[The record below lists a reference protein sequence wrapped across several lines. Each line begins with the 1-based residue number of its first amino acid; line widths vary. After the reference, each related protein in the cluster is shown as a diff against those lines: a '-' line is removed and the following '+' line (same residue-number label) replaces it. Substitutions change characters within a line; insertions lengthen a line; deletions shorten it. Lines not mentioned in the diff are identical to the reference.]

1 VEAGRLSRCRWR
13 LYHHLPLIG
22 GWLQRRA
29 VRALVADGSPAA
41 LDVLTEAACQSP
53 NERGRARALEALG
66 RLDSQNGVDAVARAW
81 AATRNPQ
88 LEGLLRQR
96 GVLPSGPPEVRLLA
110 GLKLGRYDL
119 LLDLPAGEVGHLVAA
134 LEDRDAQVREE
145 ALRLAGGLRDA
156 AARSAL
162 ADPLCALWARERA
175 PGLEALVV
183 AGRLLASG
191 PLPVRLLSAL
201 KTGQEG
207 LLRESGGEVV
217 PPLAAACAD
226 ADPEIAARAR
236 QLLRRLQ
243 HPDAAD
249 AVCRHFLA
257 TDDAQARDA
266 ALEAGYLPREEPLRA
281 LFLFLTE
288 QWAAYEALDFDRRLL
303 HAAFEAADAGL
314 RQRVAE
320 KVRAAG
326 RTDFLTVLAGSDYRS
341 RAARMTAGEADVL
354 VHLLTANREWAK
366 LWALAFELPLRSS
379 LRIVR
384 ELTRRG
390 WRPEHEDERTVLDRL
405 AVLAADRKLDEKAL
419 AAKLPPAV
427 LRARA
432 RVPGRANDVAFS
444 PRRPLIAVATGRGK
458 VVLWNY
464 QKGEREEVHGG
475 FEHAVGRVAFSADD
489 TLLCC
494 ERGLAR
500 GSPLPLHGWRDGR
513 RLSLIPSGTITA
525 LEPLNGEQMLLADR
539 EGQVALFDAAEWRVT
554 ASKQFPFWCRALRP
568 GPDGRTAALLH
579 EGVVLVSVPDLSELA
594 ATMSRDLRGVVTCAG
609 FVSDDELVV
618 GKHRGPV
625 ETFRRN
631 GAGLRRGKLLLRH
644 DAPVRAVEVLAR
656 RSAVLTAAADGTM
669 VFTAWANRAELGRLR
684 AEGGRLTALHVAPG
698 GDFMAVG
705 DSDSA
710 ISLWDLRVL
719 EVPLLLSR
727 PFATALPVHLA
738 AVAALLG
745 DGGVPAEVG
754 QALRFVQCVL
764 QHRFRYDIELDELPA
779 IRAGEFDIE
788 IEG

>member
-1 VEAGRLSRCRWR
+1 VDAWR
-13 LYHHLPLIG
+13 LAKCRQRLHHRLPLIG

-41 LDVLTEAACQSP
+41 LDVLTTTVAQGPDEL
-53 NERGRARALEALG
+53 GRARALEALG

-81 AATRNPQ
+81 AATRHPQ

-96 GVLPSGPPEVRLLA
+96 GVLPGAPPAVRLLTA
-110 GLKLGRYDL
+110 LKLSRHDL
-119 LLDLPAGEVGHLVAA
+119 LLDLPADEVGHLAAA

-145 ALRLAGGLRDA
+145 ALRLAGGLRDP
-156 AARSAL
+156 AARAAL
-162 ADPLCALWARERA
+162 TDPLCALWASERT

-207 LLRESGGEVV
+207 LLRESGAEVV
-217 PPLAAACAD
+217 QPLAAACAD
-226 ADPEIAARAR
+226 ADPEVASRAKR
-236 QLLRRLQ
+236 LLRELQ

-249 AVCRHFLA
+249 AVCRHFLD
-257 TDDAQARDA
+257 TDDAQARAA

-314 RQRVAE
+314 RQRIAE

-341 RAARMTAGEADVL
+341 RAGRMTAGEADVL

-384 ELTRRG
+384 ELTRRS
-390 WRPEHEDERTVLDRL
+390 WRPEHEDERAVLERL
-405 AVLAADRKLDEKAL
+405 AVLAADGKLDEKAL

-475 FEHAVGRVAFSADD
+475 FGHAVGRVAFSAAD

-494 ERGLAR
+494 ERGLA
-500 GSPLPLHGWRDGR
+500 GGKPLPLHGWRDGR
-513 RLSLIPSGTITA
+513 RLSLTPPGTITA
-525 LEPLNGEQMLLADR
+525 LEALTGEQMLLADR
-539 EGQVALFDAAEWRVT
+539 AGQVALFDAGEWRV
-554 ASKQFPFWCRALRP
+554 AAGKQFPFWCRALRP

-579 EGVVLVSVPDLSELA
+579 EGVALVGLPDLNELA
-594 ATMSRDLRGVVTCAG
+594 ATTSRDLRGVVTCAS
-609 FVSDDELVV
+609 FAADDELVV

-625 ETFRRN
+625 ETLRRE
-631 GAGLRRGKLLLRH
+631 GEMLRRGKVLLRH
-644 DAPVRAVEVLAR
+644 DAAVRAVEVLAR
-656 RSAVLTAAADGTM
+656 RSAVLTAAADGTL

-684 AEGGRLTALHVAPG
+684 AEGGRLTSLHVAPG

-710 ISLWDLRVL
+710 MSLWDLRVL

>member
-1 VEAGRLSRCRWR
+1 MDAWR
-13 LYHHLPLIG
+13 LAKCRQRLNHRLPLIG

-29 VRALVADGSPAA
+29 VRALADDGSPAA
-41 LDVLTEAACQSP
+41 LEVLTTAVTHGRDELGR
-53 NERGRARALEALG
+53 ERAIEALG
-66 RLDSQNGVDAVARAW
+66 RLDSQNCVDAVARAW
-81 AATRNPQ
+81 AATRNWH

-96 GVLPSGPPEVRLLA
+96 GLLPGAPPEVRLLA
-110 GLKLGRYDL
+110 ALKLGRQDL
-119 LLDLPAGEVGHLVAA
+119 LLDLPSGDVSHLAAA

-156 AARSAL
+156 GARAAL
-162 ADPLCALWARERA
+162 TDPLCALWARERT

-183 AGRLLASG
+183 AGRLVASG

-201 KTGQEG
+201 KTRREE
-207 LLRESGGEVV
+207 LLREAGAEVV

-226 ADPEIAARAR
+226 ADPEVAARAR
-236 QLLRRLQ
+236 RLLRQLQ

-249 AVCRHFLA
+249 AVCRHFLT
-257 TDDAQARDA
+257 TDDPQARAA
-266 ALEAGYLPREEPLRA
+266 ALEAGYLPRAPTQRA

-303 HAAFEAADAGL
+303 HAAYEAADAGL

-341 RAARMTAGEADVL
+341 RAGRMTPGEADVL
-354 VHLLTANREWAK
+354 VQLLTANREWAR

-384 ELTRRG
+384 ELTRRK
-390 WRPEHEDERTVLDRL
+390 WRPEHDDERTVLDRL
-405 AVLAADRKLDEKAL
+405 AVLAADPKLDEKAL
-419 AAKLPPAV
+419 ATKLPPAV

-489 TLLCC
+489 TLLAC
-494 ERGLAR
+494 ERGVAS
-500 GSPLPLHGWRDGR
+500 GQPLPLHGWRDGR
-513 RLSLIPSGTITA
+513 RRSLKPSAVITA
-525 LEPLNGEQMLLADR
+525 LEPLAGEEMLLADR
-539 EGQVALFDAAEWRVT
+539 EGQVARFDAAAWRVVGR
-554 ASKQFPFWCRALRP
+554 KKFPFWCRALRP

-579 EGVVLVSVPDLSELA
+579 EGVALVGLPELNELA
-594 ATMSRDLRGVVTCAG
+594 ATTSRELRGVVTCAA
-609 FVSDDELVV
+609 FAADDDLVV

-625 ETFRRN
+625 ET
-631 GAGLRRGKLLLRH
+631 LRRDGERLRPGKVLLRH
-644 DAPVRAVEVLAR
+644 EGPVRAVEVLGR
-656 RSAVLTAAADGTM
+656 RSAVLTAAADGTL
-669 VFTAWANRAELGRLR
+669 VFTAWPNRAALGRLR
-684 AEGGRLTALHVAPG
+684 AEGGRVTSLHVAPG

-705 DSDSA
+705 GSDA
-710 ISLWDLRVL
+710 AMSLWDLRVL

-727 PFATALPVHLA
+727 PFATALPAHLA
-738 AVAALLG
+738 AVAALLA

-779 IRAGEFDIE
+779 IRAGEFE
-788 IEG
+788 IEVEG